1 MTIYST
7 QKVTGYSGGPY
18 NAALFA
24 TKPVVI
30 NPLIINTGIIMLP
43 VDVVIAGNQPEPI
56 KGRATPLSGAMSGP
70 MRAIFDE

>member
-7 QKVTGYSGGPY
+7 LRATGYSGPPP

-24 TKPVVI
+24 TKPVTLQ
-30 NPLIINTGIIMLP
+30 PALINTGIIMLP
-43 VDVVIAGNQPEPI
+43 VDVVIAGDQPEPF
-56 KGRATPLSGAMSGP
+56 KGRATPLSGAMSAP

>member
-7 QKVTGYSGGPY
+7 QRATGYSGPPP

-24 TKPVVI
+24 TKPVI
-30 NPLIINTGIIMLP
+30 LQPALINTGIIMLP
-43 VDVVIAGNQPEPI
+43 VDVVIAGDQPEPI

-70 MRAIFDE
+70 MRNIFNE